1 MTPLAFVFSWKFR
14 EMINFRE
21 TTVSRLGLELITY
34 TNEDGLRQGITP
46 FNRGSRHEVASADS
60 HLKAVTAA

>member
-1 MTPLAFVFSWKFR
+1 
-14 EMINFRE
+14 MINFRE

-46 FNRGSRHEVASADS
+46 FNRGSRHEIASADS